1 MTRKEFLEKLEYLLQ
16 DISEQE
22 RQDALDYY
30 QAYMDDAGLLPSD
43 NVDGILES
51 PEVVAASIRRSL
63 NGEEDGADSRQTFR
77 EEDGSRQ
84 TFREETDSRHPFGEE
99 EGSDRRQADRK
110 GEKDPASV
118 GKIILIIGLCILG
131 LPVAGS
137 LILAAGAA
145 VLGLLLGIAGL
156 FIGIGAAAVAVFLS
170 GIAIF
175 VYGIF
180 KMTVFMPAGVLLLG
194 VGLLIVALG
203 ILALIFTIW
212 LFRLIPWMC
221 GGIARLT
228 RRLFRRGGEMA

>member
-1 MTRKEFLEKLEYLLQ
+1 MTRKEFLEKLEYLLR

-43 NVDGILES
+43 DVDGILES

-63 NGEEDGADSRQTFR
+63 NGEEDGAYR
-77 EEDGSRQ
+77 RQ

-99 EGSDRRQADRK
+99 EGSDRRQTDRK
-110 GEKDPASV
+110 EEKDPASV

-137 LILAAGAA
+137 MILAAGAA

-221 GGIARLT
+221 RGIARLT